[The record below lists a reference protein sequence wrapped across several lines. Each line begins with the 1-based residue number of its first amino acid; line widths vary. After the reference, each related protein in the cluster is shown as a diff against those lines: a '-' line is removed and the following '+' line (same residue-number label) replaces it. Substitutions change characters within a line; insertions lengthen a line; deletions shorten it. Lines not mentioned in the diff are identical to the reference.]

1 MCSITHTQKSALMQN
16 NRCWRYAYAIPLNSI
31 KLGSQ
36 REISGNLTKIC
47 LIYNIYDLIAY
58 KVCWAYLKKRYMIAV
73 YWHRVES
80 RKLLQSKP
88 KCLQNVHSICFT
100 IRYFP
105 VTPKEKPRLLS
116 FSNIAPIKWRTL
128 PKKLKGSSKLKY
140 ACVTWRV

>member
-31 KLGSQ
+31 KLDSQ

-47 LIYNIYDLIAY
+47 LCIYNIYDLIAY

-73 YWHRVES
+73 YWHSVES

-100 IRYFP
+100 IRYF
-105 VTPKEKPRLLS
+105 LS
-116 FSNIAPIKWRTL
+116 L
-128 PKKLKGSSKLKY
+128 PKKNLVFWVFLTLHQLSEELCQRNLKDLLN
-140 ACVTWRV
+140 